1 MIPSRRLVVAAAV
14 AVAVVLAAGPAAA
27 DWSAGLELYQQGR
40 FAEAVEHFQAVV
52 KSNPRWP
59 GGYLMLGRCQLAL
72 EQHNEALGNLQK
84 AVELGPDDPAN
95 VAALSR
101 ALMAV
106 GRHTETRELLEGLDF
121 EKLSP
126 AWKVEVARM
135 LARCLLAED
144 RAADA
149 VAMLEARLAD
159 DPDSAALHRSI
170 AGAYQAVGD
179 RPAALDHLARA
190 FALDPE
196 DHASA
201 RAAVTTAL
209 ALAATAGDDDLAA
222 SFHGRALEI
231 AAELATA
238 APEYDHALL
247 AGEAAL
253 GTHQLEIAAGWFAAA
268 VKDRPQEPEARFYL
282 GRTLAALDRNDEA
295 IAQLRAALGAAP
307 EEELAVRIHD
317 ELGQLLACRLELSEA
332 ARHYRAGGDRGRAD
346 RIDELSAGF
355 NEALGRLAT
364 LRSDASELAEMEA
377 RLEGLGDA
385 DGVAAVAR
393 LREARGR
400 EIAEIEDNLAEV
412 RAALCQ

>member
-1 MIPSRRLVVAAAV
+1 
-14 AVAVVLAAGPAAA
+14 
-27 DWSAGLELYQQGR
+27 
-40 FAEAVEHFQAVV
+40 
-52 KSNPRWP
+52 
-59 GGYLMLGRCQLAL
+59 MLGRCQLAL
-72 EQHNEALGNLQK
+72 EQYGGALDNLRV
-84 AVELGPDDPAN
+84 AAELGPDDPAN
-95 VAALSR
+95 AATLSR
-101 ALMAV
+101 ALMAL

-149 VAMLEARLAD
+149 VALLETRLAD
-159 DPDSAALHRSI
+159 DPDNAALHRAI
-170 AGAYQAVGD
+170 ARAYQATDD
-179 RPAALDHLARA
+179 RAAVLDHLARA
-190 FALDPE
+190 FALDPD
-196 DHASA
+196 DHASG
-201 RAAVTTAL
+201 RAAATTAL
-209 ALAATAGDDDLAA
+209 ALAEAAGDDGLAA
-222 SFHGRALEI
+222 SFHGRALEL

-238 APEYDHALL
+238 APEYEHALL

-253 GTHQLEIAAGWFAAA
+253 GTHQLEIAADWFAAA
-268 VKDRPQEPEARFYL
+268 VKDRPQEPEARFCL
-282 GRTLAALDRNDEA
+282 GRTLAALGRNDEA

-307 EEELAVRIHD
+307 EDELAVRIHD
-317 ELGQLLACRLELSEA
+317 ELGRLLACRLELPEA
-332 ARHYRAGGDRGRAD
+332 ARHYRAGGDGGRAD
-346 RIDELSAGF
+346 RIDELAAGF

-377 RLEGLGDA
+377 RLEGLADA

-393 LREARGR
+393 LRKARGR